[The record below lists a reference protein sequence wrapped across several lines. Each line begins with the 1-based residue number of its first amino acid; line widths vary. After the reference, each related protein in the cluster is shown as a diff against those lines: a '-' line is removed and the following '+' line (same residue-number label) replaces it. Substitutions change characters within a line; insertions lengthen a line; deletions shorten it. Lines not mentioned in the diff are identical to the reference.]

1 MSQRFYCPTPPVD
14 GRYRLDADESRHLT
28 RVCRHGVGDLV
39 ELFDGRGFAVA
50 ARVATAGKDAVALEA
65 EGPPLPDRESA
76 CSIEVGTA
84 VPKGDRFDWLV
95 EKAVEIGVA
104 RVVPLVTERSVVD
117 PRGSK
122 LDRLRRT
129 IVEASK
135 QSGRSRLM
143 DLSPPEAL
151 GAFLG
156 RADGLRLLADPA
168 GVPCHAWPPIA
179 PGVAVRLVV
188 GPEGGLTDE
197 ETEQAVATGW
207 IRVRLTA
214 SILRIETAVLAGA
227 AAILARVQAVH

>member
-1 MSQRFYCPTPPVD
+1 MSQRFYCPQPPID
-14 GRYRLDADESRHLT
+14 GRFRLDPDESRHLT

-39 ELFDGRGFAVA
+39 ELFDGRGFATA
-50 ARVATAGKDAVALEA
+50 ARVVAASKDAALLEA
-65 EGPPLPDRESA
+65 EGDPIVRPASP
-76 CSIEVGTA
+76 CSIEIGSA

-95 EKAVEIGVA
+95 EKAVELGVD

-143 DLSPPEAL
+143 DLAAPEDLATYL
-151 GAFLG
+151 A
-156 RADGLRLLADPA
+156 RAEGLRLVADPS
-168 GVPCHAWPPIA
+168 GVPFEAWPAIA
-179 PGVAVRLVV
+179 AGSTVRLVV

-197 ETEQAVATGW
+197 EVALARERGW
-207 IRVRLTA
+207 SPVRLA
-214 SILRIETAVLAGA
+214 APILRVETAALAGA
-227 AAILARVQAVH
+227 AAILARAQPVH